1 MISSVSSVA
10 VTPQFAGNR
19 PEPRVGASREE
30 AQASPTGTET
40 TSTSETEASIS
51 ELATTD
57 RQVRAHEAAHMA
69 AAGALAQGG
78 ASFSMV
84 RGPDGQM
91 YAIGGEVSI
100 DVSPARTPE
109 GTVAKAEQIRRAA
122 LAPADPSAQDYR
134 VAAQAAQ
141 LLQQA
146 QRELAA
152 AQADS
157 GNGADGASTP
167 LSRSL
172 SAYADTAEAGG
183 EVNLFA

>member
-1 MISSVSSVA
+1 MISGSVSLASSPPVA
-10 VTPQFAGNR
+10 
-19 PEPRVGASREE
+19 ASRPQVRAGAAPDDARASATDGTAARRE
-30 AQASPTGTET
+30 AD
-40 TSTSETEASIS
+40 TSAA
-51 ELATTD
+51 ELAATD
-57 RQVRAHEAAHMA
+57 RQVRAHEAAHLA

-78 ASFSMV
+78 ANFTTV

-100 DVSPARTPE
+100 DVSAARTPE
-109 GTVAKAEQIRRAA
+109 ATIAKAEQIRRAA

-141 LLQQA
+141 LLAQA

-152 AQADS
+152 AQSAS
-157 GNGADGASTP
+157 GDGADGASVQ
-167 LSRSL
+167 LARSL
-172 SAYADTAEAGG
+172 SAYADAVDVGG